1 MKRILFVDDERYMLD
16 SLRDALRKQRRV
28 WEMRFAIS
36 GADALTE
43 LETQPADVI
52 VSDIQMPGMDGAA
65 LLARVQQQYPA
76 TIRLVLSGYADPH
89 IVAHAATSAHR
100 ILAKPC
106 DIDEL
111 ALVIERSCALH
122 ELTEQAEQYRIT
134 AGTTTL
140 PSAPGLYIQLTQ
152 VISEPTAGPDDIAAV
167 IERDTAMTAK
177 LLQLANSA
185 FFGVGRTVN
194 RIRDAVVFLGSDT
207 VKALTLSAEAVSKLA
222 PTGSGFSIDEFQ
234 CHATLVAQIAAAILP
249 KGTAQQDA
257 ITAGL
262 LHDIGQLIAI
272 ADDRQRWQA
281 LSDEAQ
287 RRRVPLH
294 LIEQETQGITHAA
307 TGAYLLSLWGLPDG
321 VVEAVAHHHNPLAA
335 PGAALDAVAA
345 VHIAEALAHEAQH
358 NPDRQTPP
366 PPLDETYLEQL
377 GVQQQLDHWRTLA
390 QQAAG
395 ATS

>member
-1 MKRILFVDDERYMLD
+1 M
-16 SLRDALRKQRRV
+16 
-28 WEMRFAIS
+28 IS
-36 GADALTE
+36 
-43 LETQPADVI
+43 
-52 VSDIQMPGMDGAA
+52 
-65 LLARVQQQYPA
+65 
-76 TIRLVLSGYADPH
+76 DP
-89 IVAHAATSAHR
+89 
-100 ILAKPC
+100 
-106 DIDEL
+106 
-111 ALVIERSCALH
+111 
-122 ELTEQAEQYRIT
+122 
-134 AGTTTL
+134 TT
-140 PSAPGLYIQLTQ
+140 
-152 VISEPTAGPDDIAAV
+152 GPDDIAAV

-222 PTGSGFSIDEFQ
+222 PTGMPGFSIDEFQ
-234 CHATLVAQIAAAILP
+234 RHATLVAQIAAAILP

-281 LSDEAQ
+281 LTDEAH
-287 RRRVPLH
+287 RRQLPLH
-294 LIEQETQGITHAA
+294 LIEQEAQGITHAA

-345 VHIAEALAHEAQH
+345 VHIAEALAHEVQH
-358 NPDRQTPP
+358 NPDETPP
-366 PPLDETYLEQL
+366 PTLDETYLEQL
-377 GVQQQLDHWRTLA
+377 GVGERLDQWRKLA
-390 QQAAG
+390 AEASG
-395 ATS
+395 AATSPVTSL